1 MVTVLDGQLPH
12 APLSFSFTANPSIS
26 TNSTSP
32 PSAIKY
38 GRTSSSTSSMLS
50 AVNSSVSFI
59 EPDSV
64 ARVVVVVVVVVVVHI
79 VVRLDDVDVDALNAR
94 R

>member
-1 MVTVLDGQLPH
+1 MTCTGADNVHALAINGSFDDAQL
-12 APLSFSFTANPSIS
+12 ALKELFADQAF
-26 TNSTSP
+26 
-32 PSAIKY
+32 
-38 GRTSSSTSSMLS
+38 RTTHLLS

-64 ARVVVVVVVVVVVHI
+64 ARVVVVVHI